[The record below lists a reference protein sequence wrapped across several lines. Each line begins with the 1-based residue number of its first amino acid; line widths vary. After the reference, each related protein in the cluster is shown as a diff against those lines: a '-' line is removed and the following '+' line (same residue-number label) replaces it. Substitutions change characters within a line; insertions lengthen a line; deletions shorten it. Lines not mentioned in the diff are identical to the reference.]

1 MSLKAAATADATAAA
16 SCPDVFIH
24 SHALVESPFIGPGS
38 RIGAFAHVLPGARLG
53 EDTEI
58 GDHAL
63 IDGEVQLGPRV
74 RVRPGAQLWSPLVVE
89 ADVSIGPN
97 TVFSG
102 ASGADGAAAVTRVGA
117 GATIGANATV
127 RGGLC
132 IGPRA
137 RVQDGA
143 VVTRDVPPNA
153 IVSGNPAHIVGYA
166 DTPHLDLPAA
176 PRAASQLEAPPALHV
191 AAARLVA
198 LPKIVDLRGALSFG
212 EIGTHLPFTPQRFFM
227 VYDVPSK
234 EVRGEHAHKAC
245 HQFLVCVKGSVSVV
259 LDDGRAR
266 DEITLDSAR
275 MGLHIPPMVWGI
287 QYQFSPDAV
296 LLVLASDTY
305 AADDYIRKYE
315 DFLAALGRPGA

>member
-1 MSLKAAATADATAAA
+1 MSPIDL
-16 SCPDVFIH
+16 PDVFIH
-24 SHALVESPFIGPGS
+24 SHALVESPFIGAGS
-38 RIGAFAHVLPGARLG
+38 RIGAFAHVLPGARIG
-53 EDTEI
+53 QDVEI

-63 IDGEVQLGPRV
+63 IDGQVQIGQRV
-74 RVRPGAQLWSPLVVE
+74 QVRPGAQLWAPLVVE
-89 ADVSIGPN
+89 DDVRIGPN

-102 ASGADGAAAVTRVGA
+102 PDGPGAAGCSKVGA
-117 GATIGANATV
+117 GAVIGANATL
-127 RGGLC
+127 RFGLT

-137 RVQDGA
+137 QVQDGA
-143 VVTRDVPPNA
+143 VVTRDVPPHA

-166 DTPHLDLPAA
+166 DTPHLDLPVA
-176 PRAASQLEAPPALHV
+176 PRAASQLAAPPVLNV
-191 AAARLVA
+191 AAAGLVA

-266 DEITLDSAR
+266 DEVTLDSAR

-315 DFLAALGRPGA
+315 DFLAARGLPGR

>member
-1 MSLKAAATADATAAA
+1 MNPTDL
-16 SCPDVFIH
+16 PDVFIH

-53 EDTEI
+53 EDADI

-63 IDGEVQLGPRV
+63 IDGQVQLGRRV
-74 RVRPGAQLWSPLVVE
+74 RVRPGAQLWSPLLVE
-89 ADVSIGPN
+89 DDVSIGPN

-102 ASGADGAAAVTRVGA
+102 GAEAGQTTRVGA
-117 GATIGANATV
+117 GASIGANATV
-127 RGGLC
+127 RCGLS

-137 RVQDGA
+137 QVQDGA

-153 IVSGNPAHIVGYA
+153 IVGGNPAHIVGYV

-176 PRAASQLEAPPALHV
+176 PRAASQLDAPPVLHV

-212 EIGTHLPFTPQRFFM
+212 EIGVHLPFTPQRFFM

-266 DEITLDSAR
+266 DEVTLDSAR

-315 DFLAALGRPGA
+315 DFLAALGRTGA

>member
-1 MSLKAAATADATAAA
+1 MNSIDL
-16 SCPDVFIH
+16 PDVFIH
-24 SHALVESPFIGPGS
+24 SHALVESPFIGPGC
-38 RIGAFAHVLPGARLG
+38 RIAAFAHVLPGARIG
-53 EDTEI
+53 ADTEI

-63 IDGEVQLGPRV
+63 IDGQVRLGQRV
-74 RVRPGAQLWSPLVVE
+74 RVRPGAQLWSPLTVE
-89 ADVSIGPN
+89 DEVCIGPN

-102 ASGADGAAAVTRVGA
+102 SPETGQATLVGVGA
-117 GATIGANATV
+117 VIGANATI
-127 RGGLC
+127 RCGLS

-137 RVQDGA
+137 QVQDGA

-153 IVSGNPAHIVGYA
+153 IVSGNPAHIVGYV

-176 PRAASQLEAPPALHV
+176 PRAASQLDAPPALHV

-212 EIGTHLPFTPQRFFM
+212 EIGAHLPFTPQRFFM

-259 LDDGRAR
+259 LDDGQAR
-266 DEITLDSAR
+266 DEVTLDSAR

-305 AADDYIRKYE
+305 AADDYIRRYE
-315 DFLAALGRPGA
+315 DFLAALGRTGR